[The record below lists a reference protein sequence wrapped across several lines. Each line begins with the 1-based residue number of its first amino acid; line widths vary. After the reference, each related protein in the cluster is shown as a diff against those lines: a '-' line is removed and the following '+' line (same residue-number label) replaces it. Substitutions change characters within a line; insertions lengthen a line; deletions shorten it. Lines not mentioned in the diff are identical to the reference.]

1 MATYYEKERFH
12 LKEVLEM
19 VSSIRGK
26 ICEMLETRGARPEG
40 CSGASLGSSVEPS
53 SAWVCEAHAPCCTHT
68 AHAPHKHHTST
79 VLGAAGTE
87 RTKELSASKETFG
100 LMGQVGG
107 GAAHFY
113 IIEYYQG
120 VRTGCCENTEGG
132 PRTLRRRG
140 CTSAVRHVEE

>member
-1 MATYYEKERFH
+1 
-12 LKEVLEM
+12 
-19 VSSIRGK
+19 
-26 ICEMLETRGARPEG
+26 MLHTHRTR
-40 CSGASLGSSVEPS
+40 
-53 SAWVCEAHAPCCTHT
+53 TT
-68 AHAPHKHHTST
+68 QAPHKHHTST

-132 PRTLRRRG
+132 PTRTLRRRG